1 MPSLRPYALTG
12 IRHLWHKHIRR
23 GVSALLV
30 QLYRAMRRPRSV
42 ERADDSK
49 NFHALFIYTTYQQ
62 FIICPLGSNGWQKF
76 KIMEIFYFISI
87 TTVIILFISL
97 IIINLKIKHIRK
109 QKEINSNQNDAI
121 NHNNISTTKKQY
133 NMGTNS
139 FSNNLY
145 EIAESLIISCNLGD
159 KQIAENNMIT
169 LYKATEGKKSKL
181 LLQINPKQAGTI
193 GLGYTWFTFL
203 FNNGNSNINDIAAE
217 NALFCL
223 TTNYIETNN
232 CIVLPAIFSL
242 LNKCSEHLEDTIN
255 RTLRDT
261 FYYAPTNDRGHDK
274 YNIDGT
280 KFYKYTIMFFC
291 LNNFYDLKA
300 EKFKI
305 KDLPFQ
311 PNIYDVKRFMN
322 EFTSLALNK
331 LDNICN
337 IGENNLRN
345 IQNSIRNFLIEL

>member
-1 MPSLRPYALTG
+1 M
-12 IRHLWHKHIRR
+12 K
-23 GVSALLV
+23 
-30 QLYRAMRRPRSV
+30 
-42 ERADDSK
+42 
-49 NFHALFIYTTYQQ
+49 
-62 FIICPLGSNGWQKF
+62 
-76 KIMEIFYFISI
+76 IFYFISI

-109 QKEINSNQNDAI
+109 QKEINSNQNNAI
-121 NHNNISTTKKQY
+121 NHNNISTIKKQY

-145 EIAESLIISCNLGD
+145 EIAESLIIACNLGN
-159 KQIAENNMIT
+159 KQIAKNNMIA
-169 LYKATEGKKSKL
+169 LYKATEGYNSKR

-203 FNNGNSNINDIAAE
+203 FNNGSSNINDIAAE

-242 LNKCSEHLEDTIN
+242 FNKCSEHLEDTIN

-261 FYYAPTNDRGHDK
+261 FYYAPANDRGHDK
-274 YNIDGT
+274 YNIDGA

-291 LNNFYDLKA
+291 LNNFYDLSA

-311 PNIYDVKRFMN
+311 PNINDVKRFMN
-322 EFTSLALNK
+322 EFSSLAFNK
-331 LDNICN
+331 IDNIYN

-345 IQNSIRNFLIEL
+345 IQNSIRKFLIEL